1 MTLSKKD
8 LLYLLSI
15 VDDNK
20 GIEILNRLLYQ
31 LTIRNKK
38 TAKRIA
44 EKRKQNKLYARSKK
58 EIQAYEK
65 AQMKKGG
72 R

>member
-38 TAKRIA
+38 TAKRVA